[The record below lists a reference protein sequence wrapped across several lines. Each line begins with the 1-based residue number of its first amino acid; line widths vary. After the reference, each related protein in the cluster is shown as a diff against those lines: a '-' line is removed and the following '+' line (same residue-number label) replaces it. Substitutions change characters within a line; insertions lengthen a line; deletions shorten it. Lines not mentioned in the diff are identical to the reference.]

1 MGLAAILLFL
11 PRFCGFFYP
20 PSLSCRYRLPGLAR
34 LEVGNETDD
43 TGDSPPV
50 PNRQVKPV
58 LSTRGRGLP
67 VCVFQGS
74 PGVSRGPFSLFLFL
88 IDTLTRIHKDQL
100 SLTGNVLN
108 CIWKDFDQYHSVL
121 ATITDSDKT
130 SWFEEEE

>member
-100 SLTGNVLN
+100 SLTAIFFFL
-108 CIWKDFDQYHSVL
+108 
-121 ATITDSDKT
+121 
-130 SWFEEEE
+130 